1 VASRTEMRE
10 FVSRLEGAGRRMI
23 NGEEGAQLV
32 ELSFA
37 VPILLLFLLGI
48 ISFGGAF
55 EQRNKMAIA
64 LREGARLAAS
74 ESTLDLNQAAPPS
87 INAIRAV
94 VQNALQADGLNCA
107 IDTGPSLSATLQ
119 WTYTSSGCANLSLV
133 INRGYTT
140 LSTDGVTQLEGTQ
153 VRLAYPYSWTFAS
166 FLGGLGVLPQT
177 LFVQAT
183 VMNAP

>member
-1 VASRTEMRE
+1 VASRTEIWE
-10 FVSRLEGAGRRMI
+10 FLSRLQGRGRRI
-23 NGEEGAQLV
+23 ANSEEGAQLV
-32 ELSFA
+32 ELAFA
-37 VPILLLFLLGI
+37 LPILLLFLLGI
-48 ISFGGAF
+48 VSFGGAF

-64 LREGARLAAS
+64 IREGARLAAS
-74 ESTLDLNQAAPPS
+74 ESTLDLNQAAPLS
-87 INAIRAV
+87 IDAIRAV

-107 IDTGPSLSATLQ
+107 IDTGPSLSGTLQ

-140 LSTDGVTQLEGTQ
+140 ATGGVTYEGTQ
-153 VRLAYPYSWTFAS
+153 VQLTYPYSWTFAS
-166 FLGGLGVLPQT
+166 FFGGLGVLPQT